1 MRKQAGSI
9 SISILTIFIL
19 IFLPL
24 GFAEN
29 CPIITSAGT
38 YNQTQNYV
46 GAPNDVSASGH
57 ACVKIAA
64 SNVFFDCGSFYEIT
78 GNGTSNSYG
87 IVVDG
92 AYTNVTITS
101 CTISNYSEAGIK
113 LYWTENSTITTTTM
127 SGNGY
132 GVYVVGGKNNSI
144 KNSLAT
150 HSSVYGFY
158 LESSDLNNLT
168 YTFVYYSTYDG
179 FIATGYGNTIY
190 QMYARRNGGRGIYL
204 SGTGNLSGSIAELN
218 GGAGF
223 YIAGPGFNVY
233 NSESRS
239 NNKSGFE
246 LSGLSYDNNIFNNLA
261 YDNNGSGFLIGLAA
275 RANALYNNT
284 ARNNS
289 GAGIRVEHSTQSNSI
304 YGNRV
309 YDGAGDGIYTGRTN
323 QQNNFT
329 NNTVFNNSGHG
340 FFLNQS
346 NYSLIIGNDVHDN
359 AGAGVYLLG
368 SSRNTVNGTKSYAN
382 DHGFHLES
390 SHRNTID
397 LSNASSNTG
406 AEGGFYISLS
416 DYNNITNSNSGDNK
430 DGFRLT
436 SSDSNRIYNCNSSA
450 NAANGFN
457 VVSGSSTNSLERCT
471 ASGNDAS
478 GFDLSSNQNTILVST
493 ASENLQLGF
502 SISSA
507 SNNITN
513 SISFA
518 NFGHGFSVTGIN
530 NTLLNNT
537 AYGHGTRGIY
547 IRGNNTVDKNGHYY
561 NNSYDYLIEPAASGF
576 FINATNISIDNPSG
590 GYANYTTLSFSDTA
604 QAGEAYSIKW
614 ASIPSP
620 SGRTSFRGKF
630 VNITK
635 ELGTPIIDSMTWSWK
650 ASELTGYYERFLEL
664 WKHNASGW
672 TMLSNSPNTTA
683 HTFSL
688 TNMNPASEYGIL
700 QTYCPVITSSGSYQ
714 LASNAVGAPN
724 NASPIEGF
732 ACVKISASNVLF
744 DCNGYNITDNG
755 TALLYP
761 TYGILISGP
770 ISNVTVQNCPGI
782 SNYKHGIYAK
792 SLTYSVITGTNS
804 YGNKEAGF
812 RVDSSTNVYLLYNN
826 ASDNEI
832 YGFHVYSGNANWLS
846 NNNADRNQRTGYYI
860 HSSPSNHLISNTAT
874 GSIENEGI
882 MVFDSPSCTLDG
894 NTARGSGMT
903 GFYIHSSSNSI
914 LMDNEASDNSYYAVY
929 INASTNITLS
939 GMVISNQTY
948 WIGPPGGSPI
958 EIENLTAESGTSSV
972 VFGSVNYSSGS
983 ALNESNLIIGDGFVA
998 LDSAARPEFNVSARI
1013 TMWTPSCSH
1022 PRIYVSEEFPVTRY
1036 DVLREGRVCTECTV
1050 ISCTGN
1056 TIVFD
1061 VPHFSGYAA
1070 GGENGLTIDNDGP
1083 KYANETIT
1091 FNASYV
1097 NTTDAS
1103 HIPGADCNLS
1113 LWNGSIYPMAE
1124 NVDHYELSL
1133 NVTDIGAHDYNVTCS
1148 KAGFTTLTA
1157 FDTFTIFYNG
1167 TLSLVDI
1174 FGANVTVG
1182 STGRY
1187 SSNITAGNV
1196 TIEGGNVSGVDLS
1209 SNESTDRWAA
1219 FYGNVTGS
1227 KVLAQS
1233 VDVQMIYVWLWNSS
1247 SGGVVCASTGPT
1259 PLSSIM
1265 GATYAD
1271 IDAAWS
1277 FPPSSADS
1285 AANTFNNSNCSQRF
1299 GSTTVSN
1306 SYYADTGYSGGFTT
1320 CSWKSVAV
1328 PSKAEMLFCTNI
1340 TYNGPLFNGQPG
1352 DYEIM
1357 VPTAYGTGVYE
1368 TYYFYV
1374 NLA

>member
-1 MRKQAGSI
+1 MFRARFTLLLMI
-9 SISILTIFIL
+9 SMV
-19 IFLPL
+19 FLSL
-24 GFAEN
+24 GFAAA
-29 CPIITSAGT
+29 CPAPITSSGT

-46 GAPNDVSASGH
+46 GAPNAVSYGY
-57 ACVKIAA
+57 ACVKIRA
-64 SNVFFDCGSFYEIT
+64 SNVFFDCGSFHEIT

-87 IVVDG
+87 IIVDG

-101 CTISNYSEAGIK
+101 CTISNYSEAGIQ

-144 KNSLAT
+144 KNSFAT

-158 LESSDLNNLT
+158 LESSSNNNLT
-168 YTFVYYSTYDG
+168 NNFAYYSTYDG
-179 FIATGYGNTIY
+179 FIATGDGNTIS
-190 QMYARRNGGRGIYL
+190 QMYASGNGGRGIHL
-204 SGTGNLSGSIAELN
+204 SGTGNLSGCLAQLN

-223 YIAGPGFNVY
+223 YIAGPGVNVY
-233 NSESRS
+233 NSESRF

-289 GAGIRVEHSTQSNSI
+289 GAGIRVEQSTQSNSI

-368 SSRNTVNGTKSYAN
+368 SSRNTVNGTRSYAN

-406 AEGGFYISLS
+406 AEGGFYIQSS
-416 DYNNITNSNSGDNK
+416 DYNNITNSNSGGNK
-430 DGFRLT
+430 DGFRLR

-450 NAANGFN
+450 NQAYGFN
-457 VVSGSSTNSLERCT
+457 FVSGSSTNSLERCT
-471 ASGNDAS
+471 ASGNEAS
-478 GFDLSSNQNTILVST
+478 GFYLSDNSNQNTIRDST
-493 ASENLQLGF
+493 ASENYEYGF
-502 SISSA
+502 SIGSN

-518 NFGHGFSVTGIN
+518 NWNGFYVNGIN
-530 NTLLNNT
+530 NILLNNT
-537 AYGHGTRGIY
+537 AYTHTGKGVY
-547 IRGNNTVDKNGHYY
+547 ITGNNTIDKNGHYY
-561 NNSYDYLIEPAASGF
+561 NNSYDYYIYPAASAV
-576 FINATNISIDNPSG
+576 FINATNVSIDNPSG
-590 GYANYTTLSFSDTA
+590 GYVNYTTLSFSDNA
-604 QAGEAYSIKW
+604 QVGEAYSIEW

-635 ELGTPIIDSMTWSWK
+635 ELGTPIIDSITWSWK
-650 ASELTGYYERFLEL
+650 ASELAGYNEKFFEL

-672 TMLSNSPNTTA
+672 TMLSSSPNTTA

-724 NASPIEGF
+724 DASPVSPF
-732 ACVKISASNVLF
+732 TPAYACVKIAASNVLF
-744 DCNGYNITDNG
+744 DCNGYTITDNG
-755 TALLYP
+755 TALSYP
-761 TYGILISGP
+761 AYGILLNGSLT
-770 ISNVTVQNCPGI
+770 NVTVRNCRV
-782 SNYKHGIYAK
+782 SNYTRGVYVWN
-792 SLTYSVITGTNS
+792 STYSTVTNTTS
-804 YGNKEAGF
+804 YGNLESGF
-812 RVDSSTNVYLLYNN
+812 QVDFSSHINLTLNN
-826 ASDNEI
+826 GSDNEI
-832 YGFHVYSGNANWLS
+832 YGFHVYSGNANWLN

-860 HSSPSNHLISNTAT
+860 QSSPSNHLISNTAS

-914 LMDNEASDNSYYAVY
+914 LTDNEASDNSYYAVY
-929 INASTNITLS
+929 INSSTNITLS
-939 GMVISNQTY
+939 GMVMNNQTY

-958 EIENLTAESGTSSV
+958 EIENLTAEVGTTSV
-972 VFGSVNYSSGS
+972 VFGSVDYSSGS
-983 ALNESNLIIGDGFVA
+983 SLNESNLIIGDGFVA

-1036 DVLREGRVCTECTV
+1036 DVLREGRVCTECTI
-1050 ISCTGN
+1050 ISCTGH

-1097 NTTDAS
+1097 NTTSGDN
-1103 HIPGADCNLS
+1103 ITGAACNLT
-1113 LWNGSIYPMAE
+1113 LWNGSSYLMGAAGG
-1124 NVDHYELSL
+1124 HYELSL
-1133 NVTDIGAHDYNVTCS
+1133 NVTEIGPHDYNVTCS

-1209 SNESTDRWAA
+1209 SNASTDRWAA